1 MASEWVLNQLL
12 NRFQLNRKKRVG
24 AVVEMIHDVRPTSLA
39 EWEQAY
45 KERALDD
52 TELDALGDELFEK
65 RGVLEAEIAAMT
77 RGACRDYVRDVIFRR
92 TWEGYMA
99 ERDLVS
105 VELERMLQVS
115 ITHAPDEWDRG
126 YGVDLIVGVTGRP
139 MGVQVK
145 PASFANGADSYGRE
159 AQLRAAHDRFLA
171 DMNGTVT
178 TIVYDKSARR
188 IENSEVI
195 AALQI
200 EVERRRNEAR

>member
-39 EWEQAY
+39 EWEAAY

-52 TELDALGDELFEK
+52 DELDALGDELFEK
-65 RGVLEAEIAAMT
+65 RGVLESEIAAMT
-77 RGACRDYVRDVIFRR
+77 RDACRDYVRDVIFRR

-105 VELERMLQVS
+105 VELERLLGVTV
-115 ITHAPDEWDRG
+115 THAPDEWDRG
-126 YGVDLIVGVTGRP
+126 YGVDLILGVTGRP
-139 MGVQVK
+139 MGIQVK
-145 PASFANGADSYGRE
+145 PASFAHGTDAHVRE
-159 AQLRAAHDRFLA
+159 AQLRSAHDRFLA
-171 DMNGTVT
+171 DMNGSVT

-188 IENSEVI
+188 IENPEVI

-200 EVERRRNEAR
+200 EVERRKAQG